1 VSLNSNK
8 MKFEQKV
15 KKSFEK
21 VKNDNESIK
30 SALNIVNQ
38 DINSIKTNSNE
49 WIIYLMRENN
59 NLKNQIDLLASKIEE
74 LKSMQLRNF

>member
-1 VSLNSNK
+1 MSLNSNK

>member
-1 VSLNSNK
+1 